1 MNYLAWIE
9 ITDFQLS
16 GKMCDTMKYL
26 LHILKII
33 ERHVW
38 FHEFE
43 LPQLVFL
50 LKCIIATFDV
60 YKYSFC
66 EINTYCINKQCI
78 IFFYFFFIPSTA
90 KRLIIRDRWSPQKQ
104 SKFKYINI
112 LDKKKR
118 QYFPVRKILFRP
130 ESN

>member
-1 MNYLAWIE
+1 MNYPAWIE

-43 LPQLVFL
+43 LYGNF
-50 LKCIIATFDV
+50 
-60 YKYSFC
+60 
-66 EINTYCINKQCI
+66 
-78 IFFYFFFIPSTA
+78 
-90 KRLIIRDRWSPQKQ
+90 
-104 SKFKYINI
+104 
-112 LDKKKR
+112 
-118 QYFPVRKILFRP
+118 
-130 ESN
+130 